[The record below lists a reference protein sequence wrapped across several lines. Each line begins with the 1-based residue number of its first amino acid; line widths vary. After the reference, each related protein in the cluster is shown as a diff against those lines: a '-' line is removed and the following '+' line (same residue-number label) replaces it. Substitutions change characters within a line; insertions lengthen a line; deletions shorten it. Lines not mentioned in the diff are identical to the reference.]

1 MCPSRIDDAE
11 TEGCGGSGSGH
22 NILAQQLFVTYAPQ
36 LRAYALALAGDFAA
50 ADDVVQEAFL
60 TVTAKAAEFQ
70 PGSNFLAWAR
80 AIVRHKVQEN
90 QRASRRF
97 SSAVLDSLAASATPD
112 LLREYRIDVV
122 MNCMDEL
129 PPKARELVRL
139 RYFCDH
145 GPTEIAALLDRTI
158 NGVNNGLLKARN
170 AIRDCVERKL
180 ADNSEAA
187 LGGSG

>member
-1 MCPSRIDDAE
+1 MCPSRVDEANSEDH
-11 TEGCGGSGSGH
+11 GGSGNGRSS
-22 NILAQQLFVTYAPQ
+22 LAQQLFVTYSPQ

-60 TVTAKAAEFQ
+60 TVTAKAADFQ

-90 QRASRRF
+90 RRTSRRF

-112 LLREYRIDVV
+112 NFQEYRIDVV

-145 GPTEIAALLDRTI
+145 GPTEIADMLGRTI

-180 ADNSEAA
+180 AGGSEATV
-187 LGGSG
+187 GGSV